1 MKCGMWVTVNAFA
14 KFLPGVDSRQSLPR
28 WNGASK
34 PRPSPGFCIPLNFR
48 SGKLCVCRVRLG
60 LPTPLRGLRA
70 RRGGAV
76 VLRSPSSAALGV
88 NPVEAAGQGP
98 PGRLSGCCE
107 IL

>member
-1 MKCGMWVTVNAFA
+1 M
-14 KFLPGVDSRQSLPR
+14 
-28 WNGASK
+28 
-34 PRPSPGFCIPLNFR
+34 
-48 SGKLCVCRVRLG
+48 CRVRLG

-88 NPVEAAGQGP
+88 NPVEVAGQGP
-98 PGRLSGCCE
+98 PGRLSGCCK